1 MARDITLRATM
12 SDLVGDETY
21 ELWLKHESS
30 AWFLEDS
37 GDVMVDMDLQQDFL
51 ISTLVEGDSYV
62 AQMRLKRAGRYRA
75 GYLTADPD
83 TWPSESRCEF
93 VPGALEGVGAP
104 TMNSASWSRTSSI
117 ATRITL
123 SINAADLTKDIKVYR
138 DGGFIGT
145 ITHPHTNPVTFIDA
159 NPALGVNH
167 TYTAKHTVGFL
178 DGPESGPVECFAGPL
193 PPADFV
199 RTTIDTEYGHYDL
212 AWSAS
217 GDDVQTQDDFLCPG
231 GPFVN
236 TIIGPGRTSASVL
249 TVYKEVTLTPPGGTQ
264 SVDFTARARRYI
276 TSFTVEDVSDWVEAA
291 ITMLINDDNPDF
303 NTCP

>member
-21 ELWLKHESS
+21 ELWLKHESD

-37 GDVMVDMDLQQDFL
+37 GDVSVDIDLQQDFL
-51 ISTLVEGDSYV
+51 LSTLTEGDSYV

-83 TWPSESRCEF
+83 TWPSESRAEF
-93 VPGALEGVGAP
+93 VPGALIGVGAP
-104 TMNSASWSRTSSI
+104 TMNSASWARTSAI
-117 ATRITL
+117 ATHITV
-123 SINAADLTKDIKVYR
+123 SINAADLTKDLKVFR
-138 DGGFIGT
+138 DGGLIGT
-145 ITHPHTNPVTFIDA
+145 IAQPHTNPVTFLDV
-159 NPALGVNH
+159 NPPLAANH

-199 RTTIDTEYGHYDL
+199 RTTDDTQYGRYDL
-212 AWSAS
+212 SWSAS
-217 GDDVQTQDDFLCPG
+217 GDDVQLQDDFLCVG

-236 TIIGPGRTSASVL
+236 TIGGGGTTAASVFSI
-249 TVYKEVTLTPPGGTQ
+249 YKEVTLSPPGATQ
-264 SVDFTARARRYI
+264 TATFTARGRRFI
-276 TSFTVEDVSDWVEAA
+276 TSFTVTDASDWVEAGVVMV
-291 ITMLINDDNPDF
+291 IDDPNGEY